1 MKRAHEE
8 GAALLT
14 VLLMVA
20 VIGIIAVGVLEDIR
34 FGLRRSFNAQVG
46 GQARWYALGGEQMAR
61 SRIDQLLAR
70 DPGKT
75 SLEGD
80 WNGRSVEFPIEGGVI
95 QARLA
100 DATGCFNLNSVV
112 EADQGEPFRRRE
124 LGVRQFASL
133 MTLLGAPDGP
143 GLAEG
148 LAQWIDSND
157 VGPAGLEDD
166 GYASAEAPYRTAGAP
181 LAEVSELRAVRGF
194 DAKLYALLRPHVCA
208 LPTTDLSPINVNT
221 LPLERAVLLSAITLG
236 SVSPENARQAL
247 AARPTGGWSDPEAF
261 WGQQALAG
269 AALADGVRDQAR
281 FRTRYFSLESRV
293 GLAGGETFMTSL
305 FEAGPTNR
313 VRLVARRWTLE
324 E

>member
-1 MKRAHEE
+1 MKRRHEE

-20 VIGIIAVGVLEDIR
+20 VIGVIAVGVLEDIR
-34 FGLRRSFNAQVG
+34 FGLRRSFNAQVA

-61 SRIDQLLAR
+61 FRIDQLLAR
-70 DPGKT
+70 DAGKT

-80 WNGRSVEFPIEGGVI
+80 WNGRAVEFPIEGGLI
-95 QARLA
+95 QARVA

-112 EADQGEPFRRRE
+112 EANQGEPFRRRE
-124 LGVRQFASL
+124 LGVRQLSSL
-133 MTLLGAPDGP
+133 MSLLGISNGPD
-143 GLAEG
+143 LAES

-166 GYASAEAPYRTAGAP
+166 GYASARTPLRTAGAP

-194 DAKLYALLRPHVCA
+194 DAEVYAVLRPYVCA

-221 LPLERAVLLSAITLG
+221 LPQERAVLLSAITLG
-236 SVSPENARQAL
+236 AVSPESARQVIV
-247 AARPTGGWSDPEAF
+247 ARPASGWSDLEAF
-261 WGQQALAG
+261 WGQQALAS
-269 AALADGVRDQAR
+269 ATPVDGVRDQIR

-305 FEAGPTNR
+305 FEAGPTSR

>member
-1 MKRAHEE
+1 MRRKREE

-20 VIGIIAVGVLEDIR
+20 VIGVIAMGVLEDIR
-34 FGLRRSFNAQVG
+34 FGLRRSFNAQAG

-70 DPGKT
+70 DAGKT

-80 WNGRSVEFPIEGGVI
+80 WNGRAVEFPIEGGAI
-95 QARLA
+95 QARVT

-124 LGVRQFASL
+124 LGVRQLASL
-133 MTLLGAPDGP
+133 MTLLGVSNGQD
-143 GLAEG
+143 LAES

-157 VGPAGLEDD
+157 IGPAGLEDD
-166 GYASAEAPYRTAGAP
+166 GYVAAGVPHRTAGGP

-194 DAKLYALLRPHVCA
+194 DARTYAVLRPYVCA

-221 LPLERAVLLSAITLG
+221 LPESRATLLSAITLG
-236 SVSPENARQAL
+236 AVPPENARRVI
-247 AARPTGGWSDPEAF
+247 AARPAGGWSDLEAF

-269 AALADGVRDQAR
+269 GAPVDGVRDQIR

-324 E
+324 D

>member
-1 MKRAHEE
+1 MKRRHEE

-34 FGLRRSFNAQVG
+34 FGLRRSFNVQVA
-46 GQARWYALGGEQMAR
+46 GQARWYALGGEQMAS

-75 SLEGD
+75 SLEGG
-80 WNGRSVEFPIEGGVI
+80 WNGRVVEFPIEGGQI
-95 QARLA
+95 QALVA

-124 LGVRQFASL
+124 LGVRQLSSL
-133 MTLLGAPDGP
+133 MTLLGMPNGPD
-143 GLAEG
+143 LAES

-157 VGPAGLEDD
+157 VGPAGLEDE
-166 GYASAEAPYRTAGAP
+166 GYADRKTPYRTAGAP

-194 DAKLYALLRPHVCA
+194 DAKVYAMLRPYVCA

-221 LPLERAVLLSAITLG
+221 LPQERAVLLSAVTLG
-236 SVSPENARQAL
+236 GVSPESARQAL
-247 AARPTGGWSDPEAF
+247 AARPAGGWSDLEAF

-269 AALADGVRDQAR
+269 AAPADGVRDQIR

>member
-1 MKRAHEE
+1 MRRRHEE

-70 DPGKT
+70 DTGKT
-75 SLEGD
+75 TLEGD
-80 WNGRSVEFPIEGGVI
+80 WNGRAVEFPIEGGVI

-112 EADQGEPFRRRE
+112 EANQGEPFRRRE
-124 LGVRQFASL
+124 LGVRQLASL
-133 MTLLGAPDGP
+133 ISLLGAPNGP
-143 GLAEG
+143 DLAES

-166 GYASAEAPYRTAGAP
+166 GYASAGVPHRTAGGP

-194 DAKLYALLRPHVCA
+194 DTGIYATLRPYVCA

-221 LPLERAVLLSAITLG
+221 LPESRAVLLSAITLG
-236 SVSPENARQAL
+236 AAPPENARRAI
-247 AARPTGGWSDPEAF
+247 AARPAGGWSDLEAF
-261 WGQQALAG
+261 WGQKALAG
-269 AALADGVRDQAR
+269 AAPVDGVRDQIR

-313 VRLVARRWTLE
+313 VHLVARRWTLE